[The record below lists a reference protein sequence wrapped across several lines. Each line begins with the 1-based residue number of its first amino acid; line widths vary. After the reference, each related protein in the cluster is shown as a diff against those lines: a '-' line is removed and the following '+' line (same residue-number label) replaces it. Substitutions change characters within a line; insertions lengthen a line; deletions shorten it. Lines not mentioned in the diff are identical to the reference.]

1 MKTKQAIEIIET
13 SLVAEKHL
21 TAQGLNCEPLIMAH
35 EAALQALREK
45 EERENPKPLPLEE
58 LIAVNEEP
66 VWIWFIDA
74 PGRWVIRSSSRWV
87 DISYPE
93 RMSLFNMKWYKHSA
107 YGVDWMA
114 YRYKPKGGMIRV
126 QSH

>member
-1 MKTKQAIEIIET
+1 MNTKQAIEIIET

-74 PGRWVIRSSSRWV
+74 PGRWVIRNSLCWV
-87 DISYPE
+87 DSSYPE

-107 YGVDWMA
+107 YGVDWIA
-114 YRYKPKGGMIRV
+114 YRNKPKGG
-126 QSH
+126 